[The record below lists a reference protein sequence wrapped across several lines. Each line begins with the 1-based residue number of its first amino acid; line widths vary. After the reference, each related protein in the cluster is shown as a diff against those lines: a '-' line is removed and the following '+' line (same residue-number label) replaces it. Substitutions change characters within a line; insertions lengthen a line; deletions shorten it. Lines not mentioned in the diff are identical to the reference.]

1 MGVRNGP
8 GDAALDTDHLKVE
21 LSTEGWRRSD
31 WEADEVERCLVA
43 EWSAPGS
50 APGETAPEVSGPPET
65 ESLFGV
71 FGPPILESRF
81 LS

>member
-1 MGVRNGP
+1 VVGCSV
-8 GDAALDTDHLKVE
+8 
-21 LSTEGWRRSD
+21 
-31 WEADEVERCLVA
+31 
-43 EWSAPGS
+43 PGS
-50 APGETAPEVSGPPET
+50 APGDTAPEVSGPPET